1 MQSNI
6 ISPKAISTE
15 WHRVAPAIVLA
26 TTLLLSLTSCGSHTT
41 SIKDLMTD
49 PSSYDGKSVQI
60 QGNVTSNVG
69 ALGLGAYQVDDG
81 TGTITVVTT
90 TGGAPREGAKVAI
103 EGKFRSGFTLG
114 DKSAA
119 VIMEENRKLR

>member
-1 MQSNI
+1 MKSHV
-6 ISPKAISTE
+6 ISLNAISTE
-15 WHRVAPAIVLA
+15 RIRVASTLVLA
-26 TTLLLSLTSCGSHTT
+26 TAALLSLASCSGHVT

-49 PSSYDGKSVQI
+49 PSSYDGKPVQVE
-60 QGNVTSNVG
+60 GTVTSNVG
-69 ALGLGAYQVDDG
+69 ALGFGAYQVDDG

-90 TGGAPREGAKVAI
+90 TGGAPKEGAKVAI

-119 VIMEENRKLR
+119 VIMEDNRKLR

>member
-1 MQSNI
+1 MKTHV
-6 ISPKAISTE
+6 ISYRAISTE
-15 WHRVAPAIVLA
+15 QNRVAQTLVLA
-26 TTLLLSLTSCGSHTT
+26 LAALLSLTSCSSHVT
-41 SIKDLMTD
+41 SIKTLMSD
-49 PSSYDGKSVQI
+49 PSSYDGKSVQVE
-60 QGNVTSNVG
+60 GAVTSNVG

-90 TGGAPREGAKVAI
+90 TGGAPREGTKVAI

-119 VIMEENRKLR
+119 VIMEENRQLR

>member
-1 MQSNI
+1 MKANV
-6 ISPKAISTE
+6 ISHRAISTQRT
-15 WHRVAPAIVLA
+15 RVASTLVLA
-26 TTLLLSLTSCGSHTT
+26 TTALLSLTSCSSHVT
-41 SIKDLMTD
+41 SIKTLMTD
-49 PSSYDGKSVQI
+49 PSSYDGKTVQVE
-60 QGNVTSNVG
+60 GAVTSNVG
-69 ALGLGAYQVDDG
+69 ALGFGAYQVDDG

-119 VIMEENRKLR
+119 VIMEENRQLR

>member
-1 MQSNI
+1 MKSHVILPN
-6 ISPKAISTE
+6 AISTE
-15 WHRVAPAIVLA
+15 RIRVASVLGLA
-26 TTLLLSLTSCGSHTT
+26 TITLLSLASCSGHVI

-49 PSSYDGKSVQI
+49 PSSYDGKTVQVE
-60 QGNVTSNVG
+60 GNVSSNVG

-90 TGGAPREGAKVAI
+90 SGGAPREGAKVAI

-119 VIMEENRKLR
+119 VIMEQNRQIR

>member
-1 MQSNI
+1 MKS
-6 ISPKAISTE
+6 
-15 WHRVAPAIVLA
+15 HVASALVLA
-26 TTLLLSLTSCGSHTT
+26 MAVLLSLASCSSHVT

-49 PSSYDGKSVQI
+49 PGSFEGKTVQVN
-60 QGNVTSNVG
+60 GEVTSNVG

-90 TGGAPREGAKVAI
+90 KGGAPKEGAKVAL

-119 VIMEENRKLR
+119 VIMEESRKLR